1 MNKKFPDNI
10 VFNYDK
16 NKYDSNLKNF
26 PTTVGSQKFEPIK
39 VDSSSS
45 YDASNYFN
53 SKFKEL
59 KESYEKLVTEIQWTK
74 ILYESEYSF
83 QPITGQNYFLYENK
97 ENKYFLSLIQPHQWE
112 KKFIGVFSLQNNG
125 TWKKIIQNEK

>member
-1 MNKKFPDNI
+1 MNKKIPDNI
-10 VFNYDK
+10 VFNYDT

-26 PTTVGSQKFEPIK
+26 PTTVGSQKFDPIK

-83 QPITGQNYFLYENK
+83 QPITGENYFLYEK
-97 ENKYFLSLIQPHQWE
+97 KDNKYFLSLIQPHQWE
-112 KKFIGVFSLQNNG
+112 KKFIGIFCLQNNG
-125 TWKKIIQNEK
+125 TWKKIISNEK